1 MTGGKN
7 MYLKKNQIEGPF
19 VFWLI
24 QELFS
29 GDESVPEETLPIS
42 NREFYTWMGLIAG
55 ALLVYATI
63 FRQFAGV

>member
-1 MTGGKN
+1 MSFN
-7 MYLKKNQIEGPF
+7 RNQTVEPF

-29 GDESVPEETLPIS
+29 GDESVPEEMLPIS

-55 ALLVYATI
+55 ALLVYAAI
-63 FRQFAGV
+63 FRILAV